1 MIVFYKY
8 LVINQ
13 YRIFISQQFAD
24 RVIKGS
30 KLADFYIF
38 DNSCLLYFM

>member
-8 LVINQ
+8 LAINQ

-24 RVIKGS
+24 KVIKGS
-30 KLADFYIF
+30 KLAIF